1 MVSPPGAQFEYGST
15 HLSVAAAM
23 AEKATGKPFH
33 QIFEENIRKPL
44 GLTDVTAFY
53 ANPQNKKGL

>member
-1 MVSPPGAQFEYGST
+1 
-15 HLSVAAAM
+15 M